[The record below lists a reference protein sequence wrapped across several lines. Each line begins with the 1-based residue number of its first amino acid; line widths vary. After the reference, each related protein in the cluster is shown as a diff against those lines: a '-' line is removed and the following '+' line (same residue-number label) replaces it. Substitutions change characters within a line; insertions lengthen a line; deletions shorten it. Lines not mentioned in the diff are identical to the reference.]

1 MKAEL
6 SEKFEGICLIARTPE
21 EQDELDKIFAKGHI
35 HFVCQ
40 SIIPKKGR
48 RYKRLLLR
56 KSKNKWKKNGMI
68 VASKKTP

>member
-6 SEKFEGICLIARTPE
+6 SAKFEGICLIARTPE
-21 EQDELDKIFAKGHI
+21 EEKELDNLMAKGHF
-35 HFVCQ
+35 HLVCQ

-68 VASKKTP
+68 VAQKKTP